1 MKYTYTAFVVDN
13 YQNSESI
20 KSAKEQEWAWYRYR
34 RSEIKREKRPY
45 QKKPSIY
52 YTQSIRLT

>member
-1 MKYTYTAFVVDN
+1 MKYMYTAFVVDN

-45 QKKPSIY
+45 QKNQVSITPS
-52 YTQSIRLT
+52 Q